1 MPLHGSDVPPPDQA
15 KPDPADP
22 GKPSPG
28 LPRPGLPR
36 PRAMRADRA
45 AGVGPPGS
53 RRLTLSVVIAADG
66 DTGRLAACLAALR
79 SAPARG
85 IDLEVLV
92 VTAGASA
99 AGARAID
106 AACSAAGARVLTVDG
121 TRGARFAAG
130 ARAATG
136 EWLLLLR
143 PESVL
148 EPGWDATL
156 MVFAHEDRNRERGAV
171 YTYRAE
177 GDGPAARRAERAAR
191 LRNRWIGL
199 PSGAQ
204 GLVIRR
210 RFLVHLGG
218 VPDLERGEDLV
229 LGRALGLGRLAMFDV
244 GVRVRPATGARAW
257 TSGAVRLLLFM
268 LRLPPRWLQS
278 IGD

>member
-1 MPLHGSDVPPPDQA
+1 
-15 KPDPADP
+15 
-22 GKPSPG
+22 
-28 LPRPGLPR
+28 
-36 PRAMRADRA
+36 MRADQA

-66 DTGRLAACLAALR
+66 DTGRLEECLAALR

-92 VTAGASA
+92 VAAASGSA
-99 AGARAID
+99 ADFRATE
-106 AACSAAGARVLTVDG
+106 AACSAVEARVLAVDG

-143 PESVL
+143 PGSVL

-156 MVFAHEDRNRERGAV
+156 MVFAHDDRNRERGAV
-171 YTYRAE
+171 YAYRAE
-177 GDGPAARRAERAAR
+177 GEGPGARRAERAAR
-191 LRNRWIGL
+191 FRNRWLGL

-210 RFLVHLGG
+210 RFLAHLGG

-229 LGRALGLGRLAMFDV
+229 LARALGLGRLALFDV
-244 GVRVRPATGARAW
+244 AARVRPATDTRARVAGAARM
-257 TSGAVRLLLFM
+257 LLFI
-268 LRLPPRWLQS
+268 LRMPPRWLQGL
-278 IGD
+278 GD